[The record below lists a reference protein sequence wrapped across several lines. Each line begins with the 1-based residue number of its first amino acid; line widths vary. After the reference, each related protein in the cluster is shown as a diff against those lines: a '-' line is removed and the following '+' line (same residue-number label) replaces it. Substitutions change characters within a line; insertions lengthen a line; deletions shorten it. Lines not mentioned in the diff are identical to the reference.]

1 MNKNTTWILHV
12 AVWLMLFLSP
22 LMFSHEQTIS
32 LVRVAAF
39 SIFPLCMMTV
49 FYTNYLWLVPR
60 YYIAHEERFYWIFNM
75 IMILVLAV
83 LMQLWMHLLHPL
95 FPDDGRPHPEPSFL
109 KQLLFVARNIFNLSV
124 VLFIAT
130 SMEISSRW
138 HQMEDERIEMEAAR
152 KEAELANLRSQIN
165 PHFLL
170 NTLNNIYA
178 LTAFDTEKAQK
189 AIMELSKMLRH
200 MLYDNQQNMVNLKEE
215 IQFIGN
221 YVNLMKLRLPQNV
234 EVRFHSNYPE
244 PCNIQVAPLIFISL
258 VENAFKHGVSPTEK
272 SFIDI
277 NISAE
282 NDLLTCE
289 IKNSNYPKTQQ
300 DRSGH
305 GIGLQQVER
314 RLNLSYPQR
323 HTWKKG
329 ITDNGKQYYSKIE
342 IQLA

>member
-1 MNKNTTWILHV
+1 M

-200 MLYDNQQNMVNLKEE
+200 MLYDNQQSMVNLKEE

-282 NDLLTCE
+282 KDLLTCE

>member
-1 MNKNTTWILHV
+1 M

-22 LMFSHEQTIS
+22 LLFSHEQTIS

-39 SIFPLCMMTV
+39 IIFPLCMMTV

-282 NDLLTCE
+282 KDLLTCE

>member
-1 MNKNTTWILHV
+1 MT
-12 AVWLMLFLSP
+12 VWLMLFLSP

-152 KEAELANLRSQIN
+152 KEAELANLRTQIN

-282 NDLLTCE
+282 KDLLTCE

-329 ITDNGKQYYSKIE
+329 ITYNGKQYYSKIE
-342 IQLA
+342 ILLA

>member
-282 NDLLTCE
+282 KDLLTCE

-329 ITDNGKQYYSKIE
+329 ITDNGKHYYSKIE

>member
-282 NDLLTCE
+282 KDLLTCE

-323 HTWKKG
+323 QTWKKG
-329 ITDNGKQYYSKIE
+329 ITDNGKHYYSKIE

>member
-1 MNKNTTWILHV
+1 M

-32 LVRVAAF
+32 FVRVAAF

-200 MLYDNQQNMVNLKEE
+200 MLYDNQQSMVNLKEE

-282 NDLLTCE
+282 KDLLTCE

>member
-12 AVWLMLFLSP
+12 AVWLILSP

-138 HQMEDERIEMEAAR
+138 HQMEDKRIEMEAAR

-200 MLYDNQQNMVNLKEE
+200 MLYDNQQSMVNLKEE

-282 NDLLTCE
+282 KDLLTCE

>member
-22 LMFSHEQTIS
+22 LLFSHEQTIS

-200 MLYDNQQNMVNLKEE
+200 MLYDNQQSMVNLKEE

-282 NDLLTCE
+282 KDLLTCE

>member
-60 YYIAHEERFYWIFNM
+60 YYIAHEERSYWIFNM

>member
-200 MLYDNQQNMVNLKEE
+200 MLYDNQQTMVNLKEE

-282 NDLLTCE
+282 KDLLTCE

>member
-1 MNKNTTWILHV
+1 M

-277 NISAE
+277 NIGAE
-282 NDLLTCE
+282 KDLLTCE

>member
-170 NTLNNIYA
+170 DTLNNIYA

-200 MLYDNQQNMVNLKEE
+200 MLYDNQQSMVNLKEE

-277 NISAE
+277 SISAE
-282 NDLLTCE
+282 KDLLTCE

>member
-1 MNKNTTWILHV
+1 M

-200 MLYDNQQNMVNLKEE
+200 MLYDNQQSMVNLKEE

-258 VENAFKHGVSPTEK
+258 VENAFKHGVSPSEK

-277 NISAE
+277 SISAE
-282 NDLLTCE
+282 KDLLTCE

-329 ITDNGKQYYSKIE
+329 ITDNGKHYYSKIE

>member
-1 MNKNTTWILHV
+1 M

-215 IQFIGN
+215 IQFISN

-282 NDLLTCE
+282 KDLLTCE

-305 GIGLQQVER
+305 GIGLQQEER

>member
-95 FPDDGRPHPEPSFL
+95 FPVDGRPHPEPSFL

-200 MLYDNQQNMVNLKEE
+200 MLYDNQQSMVNLKEE

-282 NDLLTCE
+282 KDLLTCE

>member
-1 MNKNTTWILHV
+1 M

-282 NDLLTCE
+282 KDLLTCE

-323 HTWKKG
+323 QTWKKG
-329 ITDNGKQYYSKIE
+329 ITDNGKHYYSKIE

>member
-282 NDLLTCE
+282 KDLLTCE

-314 RLNLSYPQR
+314 RLNLNYPQR

>member
-1 MNKNTTWILHV
+1 MT
-12 AVWLMLFLSP
+12 VWLMLFLSP

-282 NDLLTCE
+282 KDLLTCE

>member
-1 MNKNTTWILHV
+1 M

-22 LMFSHEQTIS
+22 LLFSHEQTIS

-282 NDLLTCE
+282 KDLLTCE

>member
-1 MNKNTTWILHV
+1 M

-221 YVNLMKLRLPQNV
+221 YVNLM
-234 EVRFHSNYPE
+234 
-244 PCNIQVAPLIFISL
+244 
-258 VENAFKHGVSPTEK
+258 
-272 SFIDI
+272 
-277 NISAE
+277 
-282 NDLLTCE
+282 
-289 IKNSNYPKTQQ
+289 
-300 DRSGH
+300 
-305 GIGLQQVER
+305 
-314 RLNLSYPQR
+314 
-323 HTWKKG
+323 
-329 ITDNGKQYYSKIE
+329 
-342 IQLA
+342 

>member
-22 LMFSHEQTIS
+22 LLFSHEQTIS

-282 NDLLTCE
+282 KDLLTCE

-305 GIGLQQVER
+305 GIGLQQEER

>member
-1 MNKNTTWILHV
+1 MT
-12 AVWLMLFLSP
+12 VWLMLFLSP

-282 NDLLTCE
+282 KDLLTCE

-329 ITDNGKQYYSKIE
+329 ITYNGKQYYSKIE
-342 IQLA
+342 ILLA

>member
-1 MNKNTTWILHV
+1 M

-215 IQFIGN
+215 IQFISN

-277 NISAE
+277 SISAE
-282 NDLLTCE
+282 KDLLTCE

-305 GIGLQQVER
+305 GIGLQQEEH

>member
-1 MNKNTTWILHV
+1 M
-12 AVWLMLFLSP
+12 
-22 LMFSHEQTIS
+22 
-32 LVRVAAF
+32 
-39 SIFPLCMMTV
+39 
-49 FYTNYLWLVPR
+49 
-60 YYIAHEERFYWIFNM
+60 
-75 IMILVLAV
+75 
-83 LMQLWMHLLHPL
+83 
-95 FPDDGRPHPEPSFL
+95 
-109 KQLLFVARNIFNLSV
+109 LFVARNIFNLSV

-282 NDLLTCE
+282 KDLLTCE

>member
-200 MLYDNQQNMVNLKEE
+200 MLYDNQQSMVNLKEE

-277 NISAE
+277 SISAE
-282 NDLLTCE
+282 KDLLTCE

>member
-32 LVRVAAF
+32 FVRVAAF

-200 MLYDNQQNMVNLKEE
+200 MLYDNQQSMVNLKEE

-282 NDLLTCE
+282 KDLLTCE

-323 HTWKKG
+323 HMWEKG
-329 ITDNGKQYYSKIE
+329 MTDNGKQYYSKIE

>member
-1 MNKNTTWILHV
+1 M

-95 FPDDGRPHPEPSFL
+95 FPDGRPHPEPSFL

-282 NDLLTCE
+282 KDLLTCE

>member
-22 LMFSHEQTIS
+22 LLFSHEQTIS

-189 AIMELSKMLRH
+189 AIMELIKMLRH

-282 NDLLTCE
+282 KDLLTCE

>member
-1 MNKNTTWILHV
+1 M

-200 MLYDNQQNMVNLKEE
+200 MLYDNQQTMVNLKEE

-277 NISAE
+277 SISAE
-282 NDLLTCE
+282 KDLLTCE

>member
-1 MNKNTTWILHV
+1 V

-200 MLYDNQQNMVNLKEE
+200 MLYDNQQSMVNLKEE

-277 NISAE
+277 NIGAE
-282 NDLLTCE
+282 KDLLTCE

>member
-1 MNKNTTWILHV
+1 M

-83 LMQLWMHLLHPL
+83 LMQLWMHMLHPL

-282 NDLLTCE
+282 KDLLTCE

>member
-1 MNKNTTWILHV
+1 
-12 AVWLMLFLSP
+12 
-22 LMFSHEQTIS
+22 
-32 LVRVAAF
+32 
-39 SIFPLCMMTV
+39 
-49 FYTNYLWLVPR
+49 
-60 YYIAHEERFYWIFNM
+60 M

-200 MLYDNQQNMVNLKEE
+200 MLYDNQQSMVNLKEE

-282 NDLLTCE
+282 KDLLTCE

>member
-1 MNKNTTWILHV
+1 M

>member
-282 NDLLTCE
+282 KDLLTCE

>member
-83 LMQLWMHLLHPL
+83 LMQLWMHLLHSL

-277 NISAE
+277 SISAE
-282 NDLLTCE
+282 KDLLTCE